1 MVSPLP
7 PSAAAL
13 RQSATRLGAQ
23 LAERMT
29 PRQRQFAL
37 LGVIVAAGVG
47 LLWLIFAS
55 TDTGSSSGARKPA
68 AGAPGP
74 VTNIGVMPPGQQV
87 NPVDQWVGTAGSKLA
102 QYESEREEQ
111 TRLNRDRQAFE
122 ARTMQ
127 RFAEL
132 EQRLRR
138 RSTQAS
144 QAAAATAL
152 QRPGSCD
159 RFRRSCLH
167 RSHHAFA
174 VGLGRSTY
182 ATDGRLPAGGQP
194 AAALRPC
201 VERPGTAGTTTGRAG
216 MAAGLPM
223 R

>member
-55 TDTGSSSGARKPA
+55 TDTSSSSGARKPA

-132 EQRLRR
+132 EQRLT
-138 RSTQAS
+138 SATQAA
-144 QAAAATAL
+144 QGAAA
-152 QRPGSCD
+152 
-159 RFRRSCLH
+159 
-167 RSHHAFA
+167 
-174 VGLGRSTY
+174 
-182 ATDGRLPAGGQP
+182 PAP
-194 AAALRPC
+194 AAAP
-201 VERPGTAGTTTGRAG
+201 VPPVPGPLPPALPSVSAGT
-216 MAAGLPM
+216 ML
-223 R
+223 

>member
-1 MVSPLP
+1 MASPVP

-23 LAERMT
+23 LTERMT

-47 LLWLIFAS
+47 LLWLVFAS
-55 TDTGSSSGARKPA
+55 TDTGPSSGGRKPA
-68 AGAPGP
+68 SGAPGP

-87 NPVDQWVGTAGSKLA
+87 NAVDQWVGTAGSKLA

-132 EQRLRR
+132 EQR
-138 RSTQAS
+138 
-144 QAAAATAL
+144 
-152 QRPGSCD
+152 D
-159 RFRRSCLH
+159 RKS
-167 RSHHAFA
+167 
-174 VGLGRSTY
+174 V
-182 ATDGRLPAGGQP
+182 
-194 AAALRPC
+194 
-201 VERPGTAGTTTGRAG
+201 V
-216 MAAGLPM
+216 
-223 R
+223 